1 MTWIKIHFFLVVFIN
16 CRTPKLLQRQVV
28 CYLLIR
34 FTKNLFVL
42 KYFLPYLGFDEK
54 RNSAFFGNK
63 PWISEIHI
71 LKRSGPPPFKIFL
84 DLRLVFT
91 TTEAQFGNTNYPFF
105 SVRNIALNNYGA
117 N

>member
-1 MTWIKIHFFLVVFIN
+1 MTWIKIYFFLVVFIN
-16 CRTPKLLQRQVV
+16 CRIPKLLQRQVV

-34 FTKNLFVL
+34 FTKNLLVL

-54 RNSAFFGNK
+54 RNSVLE

-71 LKRSGPPPFKIFL
+71 LKGSGPPPFKIFL
-84 DLRLVFT
+84 DLLLVFT
-91 TTEAQFGNTNYPFF
+91 TTEAQFRNTNYHFF
-105 SVRNIALNNYGA
+105 IVRNIALNNYGA

>member
-34 FTKNLFVL
+34 FTKNLPVL

-54 RNSAFFGNK
+54 RNSAFF
-63 PWISEIHI
+63 
-71 LKRSGPPPFKIFL
+71 LKQTMDF
-84 DLRLVFT
+84 
-91 TTEAQFGNTNYPFF
+91 
-105 SVRNIALNNYGA
+105 
-117 N
+117 